1 MSRVQLFR
9 TNKSIFSLA
18 NEPPHYPSDSDDM
31 GLESISEPDIDMP
44 DDEEFSL
51 GNSPGGSPDG
61 SLRGSAVGGGGS
73 VKSEVDTEE
82 DPIAPLTPS
91 AGKTSF
97 DIDAPER
104 MKRAPSGST
113 QDSLSF
119 DDEEDEEWADPP
131 EFSNSHL
138 PLEDPAAAKAG
149 MSVSR
154 SSPEVLSPSSSPPA
168 VAPARSTSSTTSRG
182 TGKTTRRKSKS
193 KKGAAGA
200 GAVKT
205 PRPAPHQEA
214 QVQYPFPAADPEDE
228 EYPSL
233 APPSQQ
239 QQQAQGKRV
248 PQMRT
253 AKARD
258 GGRTQSGGIKGI
270 LMDDADDF

>member
-1 MSRVQLFR
+1 MCVQLFR

-44 DDEEFSL
+44 DDDEFSL
-51 GNSPGGSPDG
+51 GNSPRGSPDG
-61 SLRGSAVGGGGS
+61 SLQGSAVGGS

-91 AGKTSF
+91 AGKASF

-104 MKRAPSGST
+104 MKRAASNQST

-119 DDEEDEEWADPP
+119 DDEDDEEWADPP
-131 EFSNSHL
+131 EFSNPHL
-138 PLEDPAAAKAG
+138 PLADSAPVTG
-149 MSVSR
+149 M
-154 SSPEVLSPSSSPPA
+154 SSPESPPA
-168 VAPARSTSSTTSRG
+168 VAPSRSASSATSKGS
-182 TGKTTRRKSKS
+182 GKTTRRKTKKS
-193 KKGAAGA
+193 SGST
-200 GAVKT
+200 KT

-214 QVQYPFPAADPEDE
+214 QMQYPFPAADPEE
-228 EYPSL
+228 EEPE
-233 APPSQQ
+233 PPPQM
-239 QQQAQGKRV
+239 QAQGKRV

-258 GGRTQSGGIKGI
+258 GGRTQSGGIKGV

>member
-1 MSRVQLFR
+1 MFR

-44 DDEEFSL
+44 DDDDEFSL
-51 GNSPGGSPDG
+51 GNSPRDSPAGSIQ
-61 SLRGSAVGGGGS
+61 GSAVGGS

-104 MKRAPSGST
+104 MKRAASSQSA

-119 DDEEDEEWADPP
+119 DDEDDEEWADPP
-131 EFSNSHL
+131 EFSDPHL
-138 PLEDPAAAKAG
+138 PLAESAPVARG
-149 MSVSR
+149 S
-154 SSPEVLSPSSSPPA
+154 SSPESPPVIA
-168 VAPARSTSSTTSRG
+168 AARSASSAVSKGSAG
-182 TGKTTRRKSKS
+182 TGKTTRRKT
-193 KKGAAGA
+193 KKGSSSSGGGGGSVRAARSSQA
-200 GAVKT
+200 
-205 PRPAPHQEA
+205 ES
-214 QVQYPFPAADPEDE
+214 QVQYPFPAGDPEDE
-228 EYPSL
+228 EPEPER
-233 APPSQQ
+233 PPAQVQ
-239 QQQAQGKRV
+239 VQGKRV

-258 GGRTQSGGIKGI
+258 GGRTQSGGIRGV